1 MTDFVYGNDQEL
13 NYAIFSVCNIAYL
26 PKALVLADSL
36 QKNGAAKLK
45 IYLFDRFST
54 AVDCR
59 QFEDIAEIIWIEDV
73 GLDSF
78 NQYAF
83 KYDITEFST
92 SLKPWLTLGLLKEFE
107 KVIFLDPDTCVFSA
121 IDPVLRLLDS
131 QDIVLTPH
139 YITPNESSDLGM
151 MRFGSFN
158 LGFFAVRKTNESV
171 RFLTWWSERCLN
183 ICYFET
189 QFGLS
194 TDQKWI
200 SIAPCFFPT
209 LHVCFDLGWNVA
221 FWNMHERSIVQDGDS
236 FNVNNKFP
244 LIFFHF
250 SSFDEENPEFLSK
263 RPFADKALLRKDFMP
278 LVDIYKG
285 ALDGFKKL
293 VPAVAYSYDQMSN
306 GDYISP
312 TLRRAYASVLN
323 ELPADH
329 DPFDSNGPVAKF
341 AKKNFLLRKSLPYK
355 SRGFSDLESN
365 RSKLKVINSVMKI
378 ALYVV
383 GPNRF
388 MNLSTLLVFLS
399 SFRLNRDIWKL

>member
-1 MTDFVYGNDQEL
+1 M
-13 NYAIFSVCNIAYL
+13 FSV
-26 PKALVLADSL
+26 
-36 QKNGAAKLK
+36 
-45 IYLFDRFST
+45 
-54 AVDCR
+54 
-59 QFEDIAEIIWIEDV
+59 
-73 GLDSF
+73 
-78 NQYAF
+78 
-83 KYDITEFST
+83 
-92 SLKPWLTLGLLKEFE
+92 
-107 KVIFLDPDTCVFSA
+107 
-121 IDPVLRLLDS
+121 IDPIVKLLDI

-158 LGFFAVRKTNESV
+158 LGFYAVRKTDESI
-171 RFLTWWSERCLN
+171 RFLNWWSERCLN
-183 ICYFET
+183 LCYFET

-194 TDQKWI
+194 TDQKWV

-221 FWNMHERSIVQDGDS
+221 FWNMHERTIAKDENGFV
-236 FNVNNKFP
+236 VNDQFP

-250 SSFDEENPEFLSK
+250 SSFDEKSPELLTK

-278 LVDIYKG
+278 LVEIYKA
-285 ALDGFKKL
+285 ALDNFKTL
-293 VPAVAYSYDQMSN
+293 VPPLSYSYDLMSN

-312 TLRRAYASVLN
+312 TLRRAYASVLS

-329 DPFDSNGPVAKF
+329 DPFDSNGPVAQF
-341 AKKNFLLRKSLPYK
+341 AKNNFLLRKSPAYK
-355 SRGFSDLESN
+355 SSGFSDLESN
-365 RSKLKVINSVMKI
+365 RSKLKIINAFMKI

-388 MNLSTLLVFLS
+388 MNFSTLLVFLS